1 MVGTFNQGSLLGSIV
16 GTMLLNKEAN
26 KVRTSIFVLTIK
38 NAVHNHIHVKIKVKK
53 KNKVAFVILLVVDV

>member
-1 MVGTFNQGSLLGSIV
+1 M